1 MSSVAVIDSGI
12 DMNFKEFKNKN
23 IRGININ
30 TYETSINSIKDFSGH
45 GTSCAAEI
53 LRINPNA
60 NIHVIKTLNE
70 NSQSTVK
77 KLIESIEY
85 ACEIEDIRLI
95 SLSCSTF
102 QDKYVD
108 DFKRVIDYAN
118 KKNKLLICSS
128 DNENKK
134 SYPSYMNGVIGVQR
148 CGAKIDKYWF
158 NKNKNIECMCEAKY
172 RLLPSTNKNYNL
184 FGGNS
189 YSTAY
194 FCGLVSNLIKN
205 NNEIENKELIE
216 IISKNADKTIWTTHE
231 MDPGGFLEDGLT
243 NKKYD
248 YFKLKIL
255 VDSIVNFSD
264 IDIDLIDVT
273 PVYSL
278 VGIENT
284 YEFLRYLENKTKKSI
299 IYNDVTHEDLISIY
313 SLYNLIFKDE

>member
-1 MSSVAVIDSGI
+1 MGSIAVIDSGI
-12 DMNFKEFKNKN
+12 DINFKEFKNKN
-23 IRGININ
+23 IEGININ
-30 TYETSINSIKDFSGH
+30 TYETSIDSIKDFSGH

-53 LRINPNA
+53 LRINQNA
-60 NIHVIKTLNE
+60 NIHVIKALNE

-85 ACEIEDIRLI
+85 ACEIEDVRLI

-102 QDKYVD
+102 QDKYLD
-108 DFKRVIDYAN
+108 GFKKVIDYAN

-128 DNENKK
+128 DNENKI
-134 SYPSYMNGVIGVQR
+134 SYPSYMDGVIGVQR

-158 NKNKNIECMCEAKY
+158 NKNENIECICEAKY
-172 RLLPSTNKNYNL
+172 RLLPSTNKNYTL

-205 NNEIENKELIE
+205 NNKLENKELIE
-216 IISKNADKTIWTTHE
+216 IISKNADKTIWSIAD
-231 MDPGGFLEDGLT
+231 MDPDRVLDDKFR
-243 NKKYD
+243 NKRYD
-248 YFKLKIL
+248 YFKLKGL
-255 VDSIVNFSD
+255 VDSIVNFSN
-264 IDIDLIDVT
+264 IDINLIDIT
-273 PVYSL
+273 PVYSV

-284 YEFLRYLENKTKKSI
+284 YEFLRYLEDKNKKSI
-299 IYNDVTHEDLISIY
+299 IYNEVTHEDLISIY

>member
-12 DMNFKEFKNKN
+12 DINFKEFKNKN
-23 IRGININ
+23 VKGININ
-30 TYETSINSIKDFSGH
+30 TYETSLDSIKDFSGH

-53 LRINPNA
+53 LRINQSA
-60 NIHVIKTLNE
+60 DIHVIKALNE

-85 ACEIEDIRLI
+85 ACEIEDVRLI

-102 QDKYVD
+102 QDKYLD
-108 DFKRVIDYAN
+108 DFKKTIDYAN

-128 DNENKK
+128 DNENKM
-134 SYPSYMNGVIGVQR
+134 SYPSYMDGVIGVQR

-158 NKNKNIECMCEAKY
+158 NKSKNIQCICEAKY
-172 RLLPSTNKNYNL
+172 RLLPSTNKNYTL

-194 FCGLVSNLIKN
+194 FCGLVSNLIKGK
-205 NNEIENKELIE
+205 NELENKELIE
-216 IISKNADKTIWTTHE
+216 IISKNADKTIWSIDD
-231 MDPGGFLEDGLT
+231 MDPDRVLEDKFR
-243 NKKYD
+243 NKRYD
-248 YFKLKIL
+248 YFKLKVLI
-255 VDSIVNFSD
+255 DSIANFAD
-264 IDIDLIDVT
+264 IDIELIDVT
-273 PVYSL
+273 SVYSL
-278 VGIENT
+278 VGIDNI
-284 YEFLRYLENKTKKSI
+284 YEFLRYLEDKNKKSI